1 MKTKILFVVLMLA
14 AAAVSIRMNLKRERL
29 DSLML
34 ENLEALSF
42 DEWDGT
48 PACFGYGS
56 VDCPSSPVKVYI
68 VATLN
73 GKLPKL
79 AY

>member
-56 VDCPSSPVKVYI
+56 VDCPMVKIFCWDIKRNQVGYKE
-68 VATLN
+68 VN
-73 GKLPKL
+73 V
-79 AY
+79 

>member
-42 DEWDGT
+42 DEEPLLVLDM
-48 PACFGYGS
+48 
-56 VDCPSSPVKVYI
+56 V
-68 VATLN
+68 L
-73 GKLPKL
+73 
-79 AY
+79 